1 MAFTDAAQFRIPRHI
16 IQPGSVNPETITV
29 DKTLVYNDST
39 YQLLRNNTGTLDC
52 ILPTY
57 KDGARFWIKNRASS
71 SSNIVVKDEDANTI
85 ATLAA
90 GEGVLVV
97 SDGEAWWDVVK
108 V

>member
-1 MAFTDAAQFRIPRHI
+1 M
-16 IQPGSVNPETITV
+16 
-29 DKTLVYNDST
+29 
-39 YQLLRNNTGTLDC
+39 LRSNTGTLDC

>member
-29 DKTLVYNDST
+29 NKTLVYNDST